1 MKKIS
6 VYLTISLVII
16 SGIAGYMIGYSSTYE
31 YRSSMYG
38 RNLMDLGAADKWLD
52 LRYVNAMISHHRGAM
67 LLAEQA
73 QNSSRDD
80 VRNIAK
86 MILENEPAAIEE
98 LYNWKEEWYGDTKEV
113 KDPAKIQLGNVD
125 EKFDLRFLNTL
136 IAHHENGVAMTEEV
150 RTKSSRVE
158 VLNNADAVEKFL
170 KGGIVMLK
178 EWRKNWYGI

>member
-6 VYLTISLVII
+6 VYLAISLVII
-16 SGIAGYMIGYSSTYE
+16 SGIAGYVIGYSSTYE
-31 YRSSMYG
+31 YRSSMYD

-52 LRYVNAMISHHRGAM
+52 LRYANAMISHHRSAM

-73 QNSSRDD
+73 QDSSRDD

-98 LYNWKEEWYGDTKEV
+98 LYNWKEEWYGDTKKV

-125 EKFDLRFLNTL
+125 DKFDLRFLNAL
-136 IAHHENGVAMTEEV
+136 IAHHENGIVMTQEA
-150 RTKSSRVE
+150 RTKSNRSE
-158 VLNNADAVEKFL
+158 VLNNADAVEEFL
-170 KGGIVMLK
+170 KGGIIMFK
-178 EWRKNWYGI
+178 DWRKNWYGI